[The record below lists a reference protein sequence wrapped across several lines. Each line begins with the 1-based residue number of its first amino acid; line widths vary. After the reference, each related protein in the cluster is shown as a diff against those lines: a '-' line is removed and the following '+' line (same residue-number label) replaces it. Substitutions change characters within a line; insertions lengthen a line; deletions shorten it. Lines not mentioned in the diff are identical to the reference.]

1 MSNKEILLIL
11 GNQLFP
17 IEYIKKT
24 KVNKIFMAED
34 FGLTTYHKHHKLKI
48 LMFLWSMRQYRDNLI
63 QNGYTV
69 FYHSIDEE
77 SFHDKYEDKLL
88 KVIEDNYI
96 EKLKYFEIEDND
108 FEDKIVNFI
117 NKQNIHKE
125 VIKTPMFLTSRKE
138 FFEFAKEQKK
148 LIRMASFYQKIRTKM
163 NILIDENNKPIGGK
177 WSYDEDNRK
186 KIPKNTLIP
195 KISDIKNK
203 YDINELKSII
213 DVKFKNHPGLMDNLW
228 MPTNRKES
236 LNWLDDFFKE
246 KFFNFGDYEDAVVS
260 ENNFLFHSAISPIL
274 NMGLLTPN
282 EVIQKALDFAK
293 LNSIPMNSL
302 EGFIRQIIGWREF
315 IRGIYHYK
323 GKEEQTSNFWKHDRK
338 LTTDWYEGTTGI
350 TPLDDAIKDCIKYG
364 YTHHI
369 PRLMI
374 ICNIMNL
381 SKIDPNEIYKWFM
394 EMFVDSSDWVM
405 VPNVYGMGTFADGG
419 IFATKPYSCGSN
431 YILKMSNY
439 KKDEWCDIVD
449 GLYWMFMSD
458 NIAFFKSNPRL
469 AILVKSL
476 ERKNENTKRKIFE
489 KANDF
494 IDKKTLI

>member
-1 MSNKEILLIL
+1 MSNNEILLIL

-17 IEYIKKT
+17 LEYIKKT
-24 KVNKIFMAED
+24 SASKVFMAED
-34 FGLTTYHKHHKLKI
+34 FGLTTNYKHHKLKI
-48 LMFLWSMRQYRDNLI
+48 LMFLWSMRQYKNNLI
-63 QNGYTV
+63 KNGYTV

-77 SFHDKYEDKLL
+77 SFHVKYEDKLL
-88 KVIEDNYI
+88 KVIKDHDI
-96 EKLKYFEIEDND
+96 KKLKFFEIEDNE
-108 FEDKIVNFI
+108 FEDKIIKFI
-117 NKQNIHKE
+117 NQKHIDHE
-125 VIKTPMFLTSRKE
+125 VFQSPMFLTSRDE
-138 FFEFAKEQKK
+138 FFEFANEQKK

-177 WSYDEDNRK
+177 WSFDEDNRK
-186 KIPKNTLIP
+186 KIPKNTLLP
-195 KISDIKNK
+195 KVPDKKLSN
-203 YDINELKSII
+203 DINNLKSII
-213 DVKFKNHPGLMDNLW
+213 NLKFKDHPGIADNLW
-228 MPTNRKES
+228 MPTNREDS
-236 LNWLDDFFKE
+236 LNWLDIFFKE
-246 KFFNFGDYEDAVVS
+246 KFFDFGNYEDAIIS

-293 LNSIPMNSL
+293 LNSIPINSL

-323 GKEEQTSNFWKHDRK
+323 GKEEQNSNFWKHERK

-439 KKDEWCDIVD
+439 KKDEWGDIVD

-458 NIAFFKSNPRL
+458 NISFFKSNPRL

-476 ERKNENTKRKIFE
+476 ERMNEDRKKNIFE
-489 KANDF
+489 KANHF
-494 IDKKTLI
+494 IEKKTLI

>member
-1 MSNKEILLIL
+1 MSNNEILLIL

-17 IEYIKKT
+17 IECIQKT
-24 KVNKIFMAED
+24 NVSKVFMAED
-34 FGLTTYHKHHKLKI
+34 FGLTTNHKHHKLKI
-48 LMFLWSMRQYRDNLI
+48 LMFLWSMRQYRDKLI
-63 QNGYTV
+63 KNGYTV
-69 FYHSIDEE
+69 FYHSIDEDN
-77 SFHDKYEDKLL
+77 FHDKYVNKLL
-88 KVIEDNYI
+88 KVIKNNNI
-96 EKLKYFEIEDND
+96 KKLKFFEIEDID
-108 FEDKIVNFI
+108 FEENIFNFVNQ
-117 NKQNIHKE
+117 KNIDYQ
-125 VIKTPMFLTSRKE
+125 IFQSPMFLTSRKE
-138 FFEFAKEQKK
+138 FFEFANKQKK
-148 LIRMASFYQKIRTKM
+148 LIRMASFYQKMRTKM
-163 NILIDENNKPIGGK
+163 NIMIDESNKPLGGK

-186 KIPKNTLIP
+186 KIPKNTLLPQIP
-195 KISDIKNK
+195 
-203 YDINELKSII
+203 
-213 DVKFKNHPGLMDNLW
+213 DVKYHNYISALKIKINSIFNDHPGSTDNLW

-236 LNWLDDFFKE
+236 LSWLDNFFKE
-246 KFFNFGDYEDAVVS
+246 KFFNFGDYEDAIIS
-260 ENNFLFHSAISPIL
+260 GNNFLFHSAISPIL

-293 LNSIPMNSL
+293 LNSIPINSL

-323 GKEEQTSNFWKHDRK
+323 GKEEQNSNFWNHNRK
-338 LTTDWYEGTTGI
+338 LTSDWYKGTTGI

-439 KKDEWCDIVD
+439 KKDQWCDIVD

-458 NIAFFKSNPRL
+458 NISFFKSNPRL

-476 ERKNENTKRKIFE
+476 ERMNEDRKQSIFE

-494 IDKKTLI
+494 IEKKTLV

>member
-1 MSNKEILLIL
+1 MYNNEILLIL

-24 KVNKIFMAED
+24 KVRKVFMAED
-34 FGLTTYHKHHKLKI
+34 FGLTTNYKHHKLKI

-63 QNGYTV
+63 KNGYTV
-69 FYHSIDEE
+69 YYHSIDEE

-88 KVIEDNYI
+88 KVIKNHNI
-96 EKLKYFEIEDND
+96 EKLKYFEIEDKD
-108 FEDKIVNFI
+108 FEEKITNFVNQ
-117 NKQNIHKE
+117 KNIDYQ
-125 VIKTPMFLTSRKE
+125 IFQSPMFLNSRRE
-138 FFEFAKEQKK
+138 FFEFAKKQKK
-148 LIRMASFYQKIRTKM
+148 LIRMAGFYQKMRIKM
-163 NILIDENNKPIGGK
+163 NILIDQNDKPLGGK

-186 KIPKNTLIP
+186 KIPKNTLLP
-195 KISDIKNK
+195 KIPDIKNHS
-203 YDINELKSII
+203 DINDLKLKINS
-213 DVKFKNHPGLMDNLW
+213 KFNDHPGSADNLW
-228 MPTNRKES
+228 IPTNREAS
-236 LNWLDDFFKE
+236 LTWLDNFFKE
-246 KFFNFGDYEDAVVS
+246 KFFNFGNYEDAIVS

-274 NMGLLTPN
+274 NMGLLTPD
-282 EVIQKALDFAK
+282 EVIEKALNFAN
-293 LNSIPMNSL
+293 LNSIPINSL

-323 GKEEQTSNFWKHDRK
+323 GEEEQASNFWKHNRK
-338 LTTDWYEGTTGI
+338 LTDDWYNGTTGI
-350 TPLDDAIKDCIKYG
+350 TPLDDAIKDCLKYG

-369 PRLMI
+369 PRLMV
-374 ICNIMNL
+374 ICNIMNI

-458 NIAFFKSNPRL
+458 NISFFKSNPRL

-476 ERKNENTKRKIFE
+476 ERMNEDRKDMIFKKALNFIENKTKK
-489 KANDF
+489 
-494 IDKKTLI
+494 